1 MNPVIWYLVTGLIT
15 ILFLTI
21 AYFGKQTLA
30 TIENAVNKLTEAV
43 NKLDNFMT
51 LQTEKNKQFEE
62 LWAKVEKHD
71 DDIKTISNTVT
82 NLVITHSMCSKNHKE
97 IDNGKIK

>member
-1 MNPVIWYLVTGLIT
+1 MNPAIWYLVTGLIT

-21 AYFGKQTLA
+21 AYFGKKTLA

-51 LQTEKNKQFEE
+51 LQTEKNRQFEE
-62 LWAKVEKHD
+62 LWTKVEQHD
-71 DDIKTISNTVT
+71 KDIKVVTSTVNT
-82 NLVITHSMCSKNHKE
+82 LVITHNLCNKNHKDKE
-97 IDNGKIK
+97 

>member
-15 ILFLTI
+15 TLFLTI
-21 AYFGKQTLA
+21 AYFGKKTLA

-62 LWAKVEKHD
+62 LWAKVERHD
-71 DDIKTISNTVT
+71 EDIRNVTSTVN
-82 NLVITHSMCSKNHKE
+82 NLVITHSMCSKNHK
-97 IDNGKIK
+97 GKE

>member
-21 AYFGKQTLA
+21 AYFGKKTLA
-30 TIENAVNKLTEAV
+30 TIEDAVNKLTEAV

-51 LQTEKNKQFEE
+51 
-62 LWAKVEKHD
+62 
-71 DDIKTISNTVT
+71 
-82 NLVITHSMCSKNHKE
+82 
-97 IDNGKIK
+97 